1 MDSFGKSLLG
11 ADSMSI
17 TVLGTG
23 ARSVFVSDEI
33 NKQNLHLWVGPLPFV
48 SSSPTAPGKK
58 VGVDDPVFLHV

>member
-1 MDSFGKSLLG
+1 MCN
-11 ADSMSI
+11 

-23 ARSVFVSDEI
+23 AKSVFVSDEI
-33 NKQNLHLWVGPLPFV
+33 NKQNLRLWVGPLPFV